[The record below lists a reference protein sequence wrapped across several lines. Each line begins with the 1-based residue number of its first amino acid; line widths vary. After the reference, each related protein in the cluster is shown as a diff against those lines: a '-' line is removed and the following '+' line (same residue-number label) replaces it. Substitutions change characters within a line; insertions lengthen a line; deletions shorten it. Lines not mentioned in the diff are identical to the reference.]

1 MADISHTSEPVL
13 RKGDIER
20 VTGDIK
26 RKAVFTLKCPR
37 MPDMIVMIVGNED
50 GIYVPDVPTMGSKPS
65 LCFDAAQACVKEKPS
80 ACSFYVNA
88 VTTAAGL

>member
-26 RKAVFTLKCPR
+26 RKAVFTLKCPA
-37 MPDMIVMIVGNED
+37 MAYVIGMIVGDDE
-50 GIYVPDVPTMGSKPS
+50 GIHFPDVPAMGSEPS
-65 LCFDAAQACVKEKPS
+65 LCFDAAHACVKEQPS
-80 ACSFYVNA
+80 VCSFNINA
-88 VTTAAGL
+88 VATAAGL